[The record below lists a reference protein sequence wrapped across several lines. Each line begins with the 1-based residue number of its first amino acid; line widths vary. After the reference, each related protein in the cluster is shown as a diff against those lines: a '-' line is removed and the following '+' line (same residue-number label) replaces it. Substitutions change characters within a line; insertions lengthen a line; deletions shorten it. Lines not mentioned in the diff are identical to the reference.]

1 MGWDQV
7 PQPLFYGNGTYHDVR
22 DGISFVKD
30 RERLAQRG
38 AVFDLGISER
48 PVSRG
53 ESCLLSDHLPG
64 REPYSTSNQLGV
76 MMDAFGSK
84 ER

>member
-1 MGWDQV
+1 MWWGQV
-7 PQPLFYGNGTYHDVR
+7 PQPSFHGNGTYHDVR
-22 DGISFVKD
+22 DGIRFVKD
-30 RERLAQRG
+30 RERFAQRG

-48 PVSRG
+48 PASRS
-53 ESCLLSDHLPG
+53 ESCLSDHLPG